1 MATYEAPVKLGDGWW
16 SWLHQNRCSH
26 KEKGDEKPQPPRVH
40 CRVWVFKI
48 KTNKV
53 KYFLYLLYSYRKQWR
68 FRWYGGSSYIQPN
81 SSSNTDPRPGTMK
94 QTFGFWPT
102 RTRGVVKGLS
112 GYHGNALMLGTRWGD
127 GCSGPDRTPHYEPMG
142 SPVCLSVC
150 LSVSRPT
157 NTPSWRNS
165 APPPHRPLSPVCP
178 QIASVCVTQT
188 IMRSH
193 TTNSTSMLIDGTS
206 GAVISSECLMA
217 ALQAQVRGQPMH
229 E

>member
-1 MATYEAPVKLGDGWW
+1 MAPH
-16 SWLHQNRCSH
+16 S
-26 KEKGDEKPQPPRVH
+26 
-40 CRVWVFKI
+40 
-48 KTNKV
+48 
-53 KYFLYLLYSYRKQWR
+53 
-68 FRWYGGSSYIQPN
+68 IQPN
-81 SSSNTDPRPGTMK
+81 SSSNTDRRPGTMK
-94 QTFGFWPT
+94 QTFGFWPI

-127 GCSGPDRTPHYEPMG
+127 GCSGPDRRPHYEPMG

-150 LSVSRPT
+150 FTT
-157 NTPSWRNS
+157 NQHTFLTQLC
-165 APPPHRPLSPVCP
+165 PPPPCRPLSPVCP

-206 GAVISSECLMA
+206 GAVISPECLMA